1 MLSELE
7 EIIRYKQLSEQ
18 PDKQATMRKTWMKR
32 YVPTL
37 CLLYCTPVDAGELN
51 RLQGCQPNVETWQR
65 VLQVRTLVLQ
75 PDQDT
80 PMWIKF
86 ANLARKSGRMGLA
99 QKTIESLRPHVDQ
112 VSGMP
117 LSNFST

>member
-1 MLSELE
+1 MLNSKK
-7 EIIRYKQLSEQ
+7 INS
-18 PDKQATMRKTWMKR
+18 
-32 YVPTL
+32 
-37 CLLYCTPVDAGELN
+37 
-51 RLQGCQPNVETWQR
+51 LQGCQPNIETWQR

-86 ANLARKSGRMGLA
+86 ANLARKSGRMNLA

-112 VSGMP
+112 VSALHALILTLIDP
-117 LSNFST
+117 RTRSKLLLRLSTRI

>member
-1 MLSELE
+1 MDEAVSVYVEL
-7 EIIRYKQLSEQ
+7 L
-18 PDKQATMRKTWMKR
+18 
-32 YVPTL
+32 TL
-37 CLLYCTPVDAGELN
+37 NIECERTCY

-86 ANLARKSGRMGLA
+86 ANLARKSDRMRLA
-99 QKTIESLRPHVDQ
+99 EKTIESLRPHVDQ
-112 VSGMP
+112 VGICTFRDVTALKIIRYSKLLLR
-117 LSNFST
+117 LSMRI

>member
-1 MLSELE
+1 M
-7 EIIRYKQLSEQ
+7 Q
-18 PDKQATMRKTWMKR
+18 KTH
-32 YVPTL
+32 
-37 CLLYCTPVDAGELN
+37 
-51 RLQGCQPNVETWQR
+51 RLQGCQPNIETWQR

-86 ANLARKSGRMGLA
+86 ANLARKSSRMNLA

-112 VSGMP
+112 VSICSIIEVRH
-117 LSNFST
+117 LRLFDTASFA